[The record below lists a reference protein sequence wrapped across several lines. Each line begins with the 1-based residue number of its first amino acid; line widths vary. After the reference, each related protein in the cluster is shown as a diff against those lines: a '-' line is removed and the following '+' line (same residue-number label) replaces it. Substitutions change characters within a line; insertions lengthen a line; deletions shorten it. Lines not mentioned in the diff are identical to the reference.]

1 MRLDLQYAVEWG
13 GKYPHR
19 MTHKLWVI
27 IYDPY
32 RQFRHDFMIFS
43 EREFDKDRS
52 KEKVES
58 SAESD
63 EDEGEET

>member
-1 MRLDLQYAVEWG
+1 MTLAVN
-13 GKYPHR
+13 
-19 MTHKLWVI
+19 TDVILWN
-27 IYDPY
+27 
-32 RQFRHDFMIFS
+32 FS
-43 EREFDKDRS
+43 EREFDKDRP

>member
-1 MRLDLQYAVEWG
+1 MGTIL
-13 GKYPHR
+13 
-19 MTHKLWVI
+19 I

-32 RQFRHDFMIFS
+32 RQFRRDFMIFS

>member
-1 MRLDLQYAVEWG
+1 MTFTVSDL
-13 GKYPHR
+13 
-19 MTHKLWVI
+19 
-27 IYDPY
+27 
-32 RQFRHDFMIFS
+32 FRRDFS

-63 EDEGEET
+63 DDEGEET